1 MFSRSYRS
9 WACIGFVLVTM
20 PIATAVA
27 AAVAVAVAGGMG
39 QDCVAWI
46 EVGSASENMRRGSQR
61 DPGLLAGLAATSP
74 VRWTA
79 GWL

>member
-1 MFSRSYRS
+1 MV
-9 WACIGFVLVTM
+9 AGFVLVTM

-39 QDCVAWI
+39 QDCLAWI

-61 DPGLLAGLAATSP
+61 DPGLLRLLLFAGLL
-74 VRWTA
+74 A
-79 GWL
+79 GSEHSGLCNVT